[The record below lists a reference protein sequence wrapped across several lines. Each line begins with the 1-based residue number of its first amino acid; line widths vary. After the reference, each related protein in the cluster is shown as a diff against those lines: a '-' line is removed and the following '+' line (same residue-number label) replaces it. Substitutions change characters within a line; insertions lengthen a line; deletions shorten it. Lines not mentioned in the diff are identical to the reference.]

1 MPDLNG
7 IFAPVKRVRLG
18 LLEEKR
24 LADIRVICAIGQRGQ
39 LGLNGRLPW
48 EGNSDPE
55 FLADVAH
62 FFELSRGHVLLVGP
76 RTYASIPAF
85 AFTDRTI
92 VEIRS
97 SMPPQ
102 EVVSRY
108 KDRVII
114 VGGGPP
120 VYAAYAPLIRHWDIN
135 RLPYDGEADRWFDP
149 EWLVASISGSND
161 RTPANQN

>member
-1 MPDLNG
+1 
-7 IFAPVKRVRLG
+7 V
-18 LLEEKR
+18 
-24 LADIRVICAIGQRGQ
+24 ADIRVICAIGQRGQ

-48 EGNSDPE
+48 EGNTEPDY
-55 FLADVAH
+55 LADVAR
-62 FFELSRGHVLLVGP
+62 FFELSRGRVLLVGP

-85 AFTDRTI
+85 AFADRTI

-97 SMPPQ
+97 TMAPRNVIQ
-102 EVVSRY
+102 EY

-149 EWLVASISGSND
+149 QWLVAPG
-161 RTPANQN
+161 AV

>member
-7 IFAPVKRVRLG
+7 IFAPVKLVRLV
-18 LLEEKR
+18 LYMEEHV
-24 LADIRVICAIGQRGQ
+24 ADIRVICAIGQRGQ

-48 EGNSDPE
+48 EGNGAAE
-55 FLADVAH
+55 FLADVAR

-76 RTYASIPAF
+76 RTYASVPAF
-85 AFTDRTI
+85 AFEDRTI

-97 SMPPQ
+97 SMRPQ
-102 EVVSRY
+102 DVLEKYR
-108 KDRVII
+108 DRVII

-149 EWLVASISGSND
+149 QWLVASGGAS
-161 RTPANQN
+161 

>member
-1 MPDLNG
+1 LNG
-7 IFAPVKRVRLG
+7 IFAPVKRGRLV
-18 LLEEKR
+18 LCEEKQ

-39 LGLNGRLPW
+39 LGLDGRLPW
-48 EGNSDPE
+48 EGNSEPDYV
-55 FLADVAH
+55 ADVAR

-85 AFTDRTI
+85 AFEDRTI

-97 SMPPQ
+97 SMRPQ
-102 EVVSRY
+102 DIIARY
-108 KDRVII
+108 RDRVII

-135 RLPYDGEADRWFDP
+135 RLPYDGDADRWFDP
-149 EWLVASISGSND
+149 RWLVA
-161 RTPANQN
+161 AAAV